1 LLCVLLSVAYLT
13 LLERKLLAAY
23 QRRVGPDSVGLFG
36 ILQAI
41 ADAVK
46 LITKQNSTSSN
57 TSLLIFYV
65 SPIWSLCLIIASW
78 SVVIMLFLSNY
89 NNPSDYLGKYD
100 NLLHSYSWL
109 LLLAILSLTI
119 YSVLLLGWAANNA
132 YAFLGSLRSS
142 SALISYELVLS
153 TAALF
158 PMILSTS
165 YDLYDIIF
173 SQVTVLYLIPLLPV
187 AILFFISTLAESSRV
202 PFDLVEAESELVSGY
217 MTENASVLFTLL
229 FLSEYASI
237 MLFAVINSILWFGTS
252 NYYSLSLST
261 IFMLTLVILAR
272 ALLPRLRYDQL
283 ITLCWLY
290 LLPIT
295 FVLAVLVPSLYV
307 TLLL

>member
-1 LLCVLLSVAYLT
+1 MLCVLLSVAYLT

-89 NNPSDYLGKYD
+89 NSVITEYD

>member
-89 NNPSDYLGKYD
+89 NSVITEYD